1 MIIVFYLLL
10 FIMAL
15 MPSSKKSTKSTLNNE
30 AKRFKQDTE
39 CKDHIVDIPA
49 EKPPVKT
56 LEKPPVKDK
65 TPRFFEFSDEHE
77 KLSKNGKDPL
87 EKHRKP

>member
-1 MIIVFYLLL
+1 MIILFYLLL
-10 FIMAL
+10 FIVAL
-15 MPSSKKSTKSTLNNE
+15 MPSSKKSSLSDSD
-30 AKRFKQDTE
+30 AKRPKLSLDVE
-39 CKDHIVDIPA
+39 CKAHVIDMPKIKKKVI
-49 EKPPVKT
+49 
-56 LEKPPVKDK
+56 